1 MNMNPAYPRSAVIAW
16 LAVFAAAFAWSAVAP
31 ADRLTWWLEVLP
43 ALLGFVILAWLY
55 PRFRF
60 TPLVAWLILV
70 HAVILIVGGHY
81 TYAEV
86 PAGFWAADLFGWE
99 RNNYDKLGHL
109 AQGLVPA
116 LIARE
121 VLVRLKIVL
130 RRGWLG
136 FIVVSIALAISAFYE
151 LIEWWV
157 AVLSGQGA
165 DAFLGTQ
172 GYAWDTQS
180 DMLWAL
186 GGASITVT
194 VLARLHDRQLAKIAN
209 R

>member
-1 MNMNPAYPRSAVIAW
+1 MNPVYPRSAVFTW
-16 LAVFAAAFAWSAVAP
+16 VAVFVAVFAWSAVGP
-31 ADRLTWWLEVLP
+31 NDRMTWWLEVSP
-43 ALLGFVILAWLY
+43 ALVGFVILAWIG

-86 PAGFWAADLFGWE
+86 PIGFWASDLFSWE

-109 AQGLVPA
+109 AQGVVPA

-121 VLVRLKIVL
+121 ILVRLKIVL
-130 RRGWLG
+130 RRGWLA
-136 FIVVSIALAISAFYE
+136 FIAVSITLAISAFYE

-157 AVLSGQGA
+157 ALLTGQGA
-165 DAFLGTQ
+165 EFFLGTQ
-172 GYAWDTQS
+172 GYIWDTQS

-186 GGASITVT
+186 GGAVFAVT
-194 VLARLHDRQLAKIAN
+194 VLARWHDKQLAKLSG

>member
-1 MNMNPAYPRSAVIAW
+1 MNPVYPRSAVFAW
-16 LAVFAAAFAWSAVAP
+16 VIVFVAVFAWSAVGP
-31 ADRLTWWLEVLP
+31 NDRMTWWLEVSP
-43 ALLGFVILAWLY
+43 ALVGFVILAWVY

-60 TPLVAWLILV
+60 TPLVAWLILA

-86 PAGFWAADLFGWE
+86 PAGSRAADLFGWE

-109 AQGLVPA
+109 AQGVVPA

-121 VLVRLKIVL
+121 VLIRLTVVL
-130 RRGWLG
+130 RRGWLA
-136 FIVVSIALAISAFYE
+136 FIAVSITLAISAFYE

-157 AVLSGQGA
+157 ALLTGQ
-165 DAFLGTQ
+165 DAEFFLGTQ
-172 GYAWDTQS
+172 GYLWDTQS

-186 GGASITVT
+186 GGAVFAVT
-194 VLARLHDRQLAKIAN
+194 ALGGRHDKQLACLSG

>member
-1 MNMNPAYPRSAVIAW
+1 MNPTYPHRAVIAW
-16 LAVFAAAFAWSAVAP
+16 AAIFTATFAWSAIEP
-31 ADRLTWWLEVLP
+31 TDRATWWLEVSP
-43 ALLGFVILAWLY
+43 ALAGFLILALIWR
-55 PRFRF
+55 RFRF

-70 HAVILIVGGHY
+70 HAVILIIGGHY

-109 AQGLVPA
+109 AQGVVPA

-121 VLVRLKIVL
+121 VLLRLKIVL

-136 FIVVSIALAISAFYE
+136 FIAVAITLAISAFYE

-157 AVLSGQGA
+157 ALLTGQDA
-165 DAFLGTQ
+165 EAFLGTQ

-186 GGASITVT
+186 VGALIAVS
-194 VLARLHDRQLAKIAN
+194 VLARWQDRQLAG

>member
-1 MNMNPAYPRSAVIAW
+1 MYTNPAFPRAAVIAW
-16 LAVFAAAFAWSAVAP
+16 TTIFAAVFAWSAVGP
-31 ADRLTWWLEVLP
+31 TDRITWWLEVSP
-43 ALLGFVILAWLY
+43 ALAGFVILAWLY

-86 PAGFWAADLFGWE
+86 PLGDWAAEAFDWE

-121 VLVRLKIVL
+121 ILLRLHVIAP
-130 RRGWLG
+130 GAWLS

-157 AVLSGQGA
+157 ALLSGQSA
-165 DAFLGTQ
+165 EAFLGTQ

-180 DMLWAL
+180 DMAWAL
-186 GGASITVT
+186 GGALFSITV
-194 VLARLHDRQLAKIAN
+194 LAHWQDRQLANLA